1 VGAALLANTEKSL
14 NFFSSIYLQL
24 FLCCCVFFL
33 ACRGSTSTEKNLF
46 YEGRTLAVQGRYY
59 EALPVLEQYLSQFPN
74 GRFSSRAGLFLGK
87 CYMGLGQ
94 LEDARSAFADT
105 RTRYPQSLEAHKSAY
120 KIAVIA
126 FLLGEE
132 KEALRQFT
140 ELSRNPDGPLCSE
153 ATAFKNYLS
162 RNR

>member
-1 VGAALLANTEKSL
+1 MANTDKSF
-14 NFFSSIYLQL
+14 NFSSMSSIHLL
-24 FLCCCVFFL
+24 LCCCLFFF
-33 ACRGSTSTEKNLF
+33 ACRGNTSTEKGLF
-46 YEGRTLAVQGRYY
+46 YEGRTLAVQGRYL
-59 EALPVLEQYLSQFPN
+59 EALPVLEQYLSKFPN
-74 GRFSSRAGLFLGK
+74 GRFAGRAGLFLGK

-94 LEDARSAFADT
+94 LEDARKAFVDT
-105 RTRYPQSLEAHKSAY
+105 RNRYPRSLEAHKSAY

-153 ATAFKNYLS
+153 AAAFRNYLS